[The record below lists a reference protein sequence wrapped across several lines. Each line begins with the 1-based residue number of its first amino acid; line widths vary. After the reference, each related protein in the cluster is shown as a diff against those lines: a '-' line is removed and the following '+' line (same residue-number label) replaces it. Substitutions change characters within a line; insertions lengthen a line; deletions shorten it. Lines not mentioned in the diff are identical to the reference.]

1 LFFVLYPLGIGSETW
16 LVYRAIPH
24 AAAVNPLLGYL
35 LWAVLAIYVPGKQL
49 FLPSLLPTDA
59 GRLVRSLHAHD
70 GAAPAGHAG
79 QGEGAR
85 VNGDGVRGVA
95 ATRGLWTVWQHA
107 VYQGLHAIQWCS
119 LPLLGSYKYIN
130 NSKKQSLP
138 KLAIWLAALLFH
150 HVPVAAEKRTIPRLC
165 HGIPWP
171 LGVIHRITGTCLSTG
186 SVAALS
192 KETPVFRVSY
202 GHSSQEY
209 DIVTQVR
216 REMQHELHL
225 HPLQERKKETS
236 IPA

>member
-1 LFFVLYPLGIGSETW
+1 MFFVLYPLGIGSETW

-95 ATRGLWTVWQHA
+95 ATRGLWTAWQHA

-130 NSKKQSLP
+130 NPKKQTCRNWQYGWLHSFSTTSPWRRRKGLFPDSATGLP
-138 KLAIWLAALLFH
+138 GRW
-150 HVPVAAEKRTIPRLC
+150 
-165 HGIPWP
+165 G
-171 LGVIHRITGTCLSTG
+171 
-186 SVAALS
+186 
-192 KETPVFRVSY
+192 
-202 GHSSQEY
+202 
-209 DIVTQVR
+209 
-216 REMQHELHL
+216 
-225 HPLQERKKETS
+225 
-236 IPA
+236 